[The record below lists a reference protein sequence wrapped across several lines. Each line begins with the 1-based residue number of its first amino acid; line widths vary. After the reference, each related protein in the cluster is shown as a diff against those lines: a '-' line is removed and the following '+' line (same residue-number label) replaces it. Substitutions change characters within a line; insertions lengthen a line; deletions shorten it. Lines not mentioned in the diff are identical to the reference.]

1 MEEERWKSEGQMARV
16 EILVEFL
23 QLTAEGKYASIE
35 KVSLPFSR
43 AKEETYV
50 YPDDECSQYYY
61 GLS

>member
-1 MEEERWKSEGQMARV
+1 MARV